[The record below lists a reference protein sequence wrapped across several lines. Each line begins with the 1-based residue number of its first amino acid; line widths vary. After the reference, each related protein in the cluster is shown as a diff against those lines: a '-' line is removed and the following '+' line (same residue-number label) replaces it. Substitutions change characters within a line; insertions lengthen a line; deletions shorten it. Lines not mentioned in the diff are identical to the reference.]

1 MKKTLQDQYLLIK
14 EGKGH
19 TGVFLTEAK
28 RQFPDLIP
36 NDANV
41 ELTSRILKDKNII
54 NENIVGM
61 QVVGN
66 MLPTKKESYEVAF
79 ENFLKEAKKK
89 EATDKA
95 EAKTPSKSVKD
106 KQAHAH
112 DNTDEKNIDNLIF
125 DQVMKGY
132 YAEMKDPKNTDKTSD
147 ELKAIVLKNLS
158 KDPIHYTKDGQF
170 GVKDLGYVTEH
181 PGLGTP
187 KEAKGPHKASGYGNL
202 NESIDEMIH
211 INTSNTKG
219 GGRRFVP
226 DELPFPAQI
235 MKRFGEH
242 MVYNNGTL
250 YVSSILYNNLV
261 KGYADQP
268 ALKKLIMDIPPMVK
282 QLLNKTENYGPVV
295 TLPKQFKQ
303 YNPFKSP
310 VKRAAKD
317 QFNKA
322 GDKQYY
328 SAGDLLIPNLN
339 KNKLEEDMPANESK
353 VGINYPN
360 QITGEYE
367 GKPVVF
373 SGDELYD
380 LLQSGLKASPDIK
393 SFINYI
399 TYGVTDE
406 TSSISLSDQD
416 KLKTWYEKNK
426 QTKDMPINESKLR
439 SIIRS
444 IIFEEIKKTP
454 VNENVQKRLKE
465 IDGEVAN
472 EVTQSKLNK
481 IEEEI
486 AKRTRQLEMIDE
498 NEDLKQLT
506 DTKKVKALQ
515 KEIKLLEKSKLK
527 LERTLG
533 KGKGKE
539 VIDETEEDQPHENYI
554 VAKRDLEL
562 ELDRKDDGN
571 LTAEAIEDAIDEYQ
585 SSTKEFTK
593 IPVEQIPLLKQD
605 LISKYLGTDND

>member
-28 RQFPDLIP
+28 RQFPNLIP

-54 NENIVGM
+54 TENIVGM

-89 EATDKA
+89 EAADKA
-95 EAKTPSKSVKD
+95 EVKTPSKSVKD
-106 KQAHAH
+106 NQAKAY

-132 YAEMKDPKNTDKTSD
+132 YAEMKDPKNTDKTSE

-170 GVKDLGYVTEH
+170 GVKGLGYTTEH

-202 NESIDEMIH
+202 NES
-211 INTSNTKG
+211 
-219 GGRRFVP
+219 
-226 DELPFPAQI
+226 
-235 MKRFGEH
+235 
-242 MVYNNGTL
+242 
-250 YVSSILYNNLV
+250 
-261 KGYADQP
+261 
-268 ALKKLIMDIPPMVK
+268 
-282 QLLNKTENYGPVV
+282 
-295 TLPKQFKQ
+295 
-303 YNPFKSP
+303 
-310 VKRAAKD
+310 
-317 QFNKA
+317 
-322 GDKQYY
+322 
-328 SAGDLLIPNLN
+328 
-339 KNKLEEDMPANESK
+339 K

-373 SGDELYD
+373 SGDKLYD

-406 TSSISLSDQD
+406 THNISPSDQD

-426 QTKDMPINESKLR
+426 QTQDMSINESKLR

-444 IIFEEIKKTP
+444 IILEEIKKTP
-454 VNENVQKRLKE
+454 VNENIQKRLKE

-539 VIDETEEDQPHENYI
+539 VIDETEEDQPHENYTI
-554 VAKRDLEL
+554 AKRDLEL
-562 ELDRKDDGN
+562 ELDRKDNGN
-571 LTAEAIEDAIDEYQ
+571 LTAETIEDAIDEYQ
-585 SSTKEFTK
+585 SSTEEWKK
-593 IPVEQIPLLKQD
+593 IPVEEIPLLKQD

>member
-89 EATDKA
+89 EAADKA
-95 EAKTPSKSVKD
+95 EVKTPSKSVKD
-106 KQAHAH
+106 NQAKAY
-112 DNTDEKNIDNLIF
+112 DNTDDKNIDNLIF

-226 DELPFPAQI
+226 DELPFPSQI
-235 MKRFGEH
+235 MKCFGEH
-242 MVYNNGTL
+242 MVYNSGTL

-268 ALKKLIMDIPPMVK
+268 AIKKLIMDIPPMVK
-282 QLLNKTENYGPVV
+282 QLLNKTENYGPVL

-303 YNPFKSP
+303 YHPFKGS

-339 KNKLEEDMPANESK
+339 KNKLEEE
-353 VGINYPN
+353 
-360 QITGEYE
+360 
-367 GKPVVF
+367 
-373 SGDELYD
+373 
-380 LLQSGLKASPDIK
+380 
-393 SFINYI
+393 
-399 TYGVTDE
+399 
-406 TSSISLSDQD
+406 
-416 KLKTWYEKNK
+416 
-426 QTKDMPINESKLR
+426 MPINESKLR
-439 SIIRS
+439 NIIRS
-444 IIFEEIKKTP
+444 IILEEISKTP

-506 DTKKVKALQ
+506 DTKKVRALQ

-539 VIDETEEDQPHENYI
+539 VIDETEEDQPHENYM

-571 LTAEAIEDAIDEYQ
+571 LTAETIEDAIDEYQ
-585 SSTKEFTK
+585 SSTEEWKK
-593 IPVEQIPLLKQD
+593 IPVEEIPLLKQD
-605 LISKYLGTDND
+605 LITKYLGTDND

>member
-28 RQFPDLIP
+28 RQFPNLIP

-95 EAKTPSKSVKD
+95 EVKTPSKSVKD
-106 KQAHAH
+106 EQAKAY
-112 DNTDEKNIDNLIF
+112 DNTDDKNIDNLIF

-132 YAEMKDPKNTDKTSD
+132 YAEMKDPKNNDKTSE

-170 GVKDLGYVTEH
+170 GVKGLGYVTEH

-202 NESIDEMIH
+202 NES
-211 INTSNTKG
+211 
-219 GGRRFVP
+219 
-226 DELPFPAQI
+226 
-235 MKRFGEH
+235 
-242 MVYNNGTL
+242 
-250 YVSSILYNNLV
+250 
-261 KGYADQP
+261 
-268 ALKKLIMDIPPMVK
+268 
-282 QLLNKTENYGPVV
+282 
-295 TLPKQFKQ
+295 
-303 YNPFKSP
+303 
-310 VKRAAKD
+310 
-317 QFNKA
+317 
-322 GDKQYY
+322 
-328 SAGDLLIPNLN
+328 
-339 KNKLEEDMPANESK
+339 
-353 VGINYPN
+353 
-360 QITGEYE
+360 
-367 GKPVVF
+367 
-373 SGDELYD
+373 
-380 LLQSGLKASPDIK
+380 
-393 SFINYI
+393 
-399 TYGVTDE
+399 
-406 TSSISLSDQD
+406 
-416 KLKTWYEKNK
+416 K
-426 QTKDMPINESKLR
+426 QTQDMSLNESKLR

-444 IIFEEIKKTP
+444 IIMEEMSKKP
-454 VNENVQKRLKE
+454 VNENIQKRLKE

-506 DTKKVKALQ
+506 DTKKVRALQ

-533 KGKGKE
+533 KGKSKE
-539 VIDETEEDQPHENYI
+539 VIDEVEEEPTEEYLA
-554 VAKRDLEL
+554 AKQDAE
-562 ELDRKDDGN
+562 DRYNEG
-571 LTAEAIEDAIDEYQ
+571 EDAESILSDYPQFPKLHDDIIGKFEGSDY
-585 SSTKEFTK
+585 
-593 IPVEQIPLLKQD
+593 
-605 LISKYLGTDND
+605 